1 MQFLC
6 LRSNNCSLNCLISVL
21 EHLRKLL
28 LRHACVHTCM
38 AICDV
43 TLLAT
48 GHHWTETL
56 AAECFRESS
65 LSRRYRQHQ
74 ELPQHESISCLQ
86 ETKVSDVCVCTP
98 CICFYVYTMLCCVL
112 CQLLYVCYA
121 MLCCVLC
128 HDILQRFLLLHSA
141 RVGDT
146 SRGHKLAVSFGT
158 GEQDQVQ

>member
-86 ETKVSDVCVCTP
+86 ETKVSDVCVYTP
-98 CICFYVYTMLCCVL
+98 CICFYVYT
-112 CQLLYVCYA
+112 

-146 SRGHKLAVSFGT
+146 SRGHELAVSFGT